1 WNRPSDFRFR
11 ENRAA
16 PPEPHSSNV
25 SGTAKVGRPRFS
37 SGEAV
42 YHTKPSYTI
51 NHVHNRSRRPL
62 GGPMLEKER
71 HNLIL
76 KLVEERSIVSVGD
89 LLDLL
94 GASEATIRRDINAL
108 AERG

>member
-1 WNRPSDFRFR
+1 
-11 ENRAA
+11 
-16 PPEPHSSNV
+16 
-25 SGTAKVGRPRFS
+25 
-37 SGEAV
+37 
-42 YHTKPSYTI
+42 
-51 NHVHNRSRRPL
+51 
-62 GGPMLEKER
+62 MLEKER

-108 AERG
+108 AERGEVKRIRGGACVRGWIFTS